1 MDTLLVI
8 LQHPL
13 MSGIRFAHD
22 LSFAAT
28 AAALNAVT
36 ALLIALVGPVAAQQF
51 KTDLTGYEE
60 TPLTIN
66 SDASGKFTAK
76 VVKLKSGGTEI
87 DYELTYQDLSSA
99 VQQAHIHF
107 GRPAISGQ
115 IVLFLCTNLA
125 PPAGVPTPQAC
136 PPPPAKITGTL
147 TAADV
152 IARPTQGIDAGATG
166 LEEMIA
172 AMRAGAAYA
181 NVHTANFTGGEIRGR
196 LPSDGNDNH

>member
-1 MDTLLVI
+1 MKRSIRV
-8 LQHPL
+8 
-13 MSGIRFAHD
+13 SGILA
-22 LSFAAT
+22 
-28 AAALNAVT
+28 T

-76 VVKLKSGGTEI
+76 VVKLKGGGTEI

-136 PPPPAKITGTL
+136 PAPPAKITGTL

-152 IARPTQGIDAGATG
+152 IARPTQGIDPGAAG
-166 LEEMIA
+166 LDEMIE

-181 NVHTANFTGGEIRGR
+181 NVHTANFPSGEIRGR
-196 LPSDGNDNH
+196 IPGDGNNNH